1 MIMNILMRIIRRG
14 YGKKGVFMIKMTKK
28 KMKNLSWTERGEI
41 RRKKEENEGK
51 QLMLDLYD
59 GE

>member
-1 MIMNILMRIIRRG
+1 MR
-14 YGKKGVFMIKMTKK
+14 GVFMIKMTKK
-28 KMKNLSWTERGEI
+28 KMKNLSWTEREEI

>member
-1 MIMNILMRIIRRG
+1 
-14 YGKKGVFMIKMTKK
+14 MIKMTKK
-28 KMKNLSWTERGEI
+28 KMKNLFWTEMEEI
-41 RRKKEENEGK
+41 RRKKEENEGN

>member
-1 MIMNILMRIIRRG
+1 MNILMRIIRRG

-28 KMKNLSWTERGEI
+28 KMKNLSWTEREEI
-41 RRKKEENEGK
+41 RRKKEENEGN